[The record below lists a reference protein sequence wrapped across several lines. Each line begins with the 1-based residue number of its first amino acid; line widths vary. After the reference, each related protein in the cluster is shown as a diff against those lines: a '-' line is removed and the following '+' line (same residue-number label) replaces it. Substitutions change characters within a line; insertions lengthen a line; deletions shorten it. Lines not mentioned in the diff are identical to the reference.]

1 MGRDIKMV
9 IKKIQFF
16 IITMLALV
24 TVISLSACM
33 GAAKPAPGTSFS
45 GTIDMGSKASSAEI
59 SFKISDNGTSIEDL
73 NTAINQL
80 KLDGL
85 TAGQVFDYHGGF
97 LTSIEDGKFSAS
109 IPVVGGSVK
118 NYNLDKSPSEFQTV
132 TDLNDIG
139 KIEGKFLSA
148 TKASGT
154 IKIYMWLL
162 LTDYAVEVGEFS
174 WEAEYS
180 DQ

>member
-1 MGRDIKMV
+1 M
-9 IKKIQFF
+9 
-16 IITMLALV
+16 
-24 TVISLSACM
+24 VISLSACI
-33 GAAKPAPGTSFS
+33 GVAKPAPGAYFS
-45 GTIDMGSKASSAEI
+45 GTIDIGNKASSAAI
-59 SFKISDNGTSIEDL
+59 SFKISEDGTSIKDL
-73 NTAINQL
+73 ETTINEL

-132 TDLNDIG
+132 TNLENIG
-139 KIEGKFLSA
+139 KIEGKFLST
-148 TKASGT
+148 TKVSGT
-154 IKIYMWLL
+154 IRIYMWLL

-174 WEAEYS
+174 WEAECS
-180 DQ
+180 D